1 MISGSGPERSPLPAE
16 GRWLRRIGAVGWP
29 SFLTA
34 AAANGAFF
42 SMVDPV
48 ELGRISFPDWV
59 ISREMGY
66 TVGFFMFWAVCAVA
80 ATLTAYLLE
89 TPPPRTAPSRQDEDE

>member
-1 MISGSGPERSPLPAE
+1 MNSGSRLEPQGLPSE

-34 AAANGAFF
+34 AAANAAFF

-48 ELGRISFPDWV
+48 ELGRISFPGWDL
-59 ISREMGY
+59 SREMGY
-66 TVGFFMFWAVCAVA
+66 TVGFFMFWVVCAGA
-80 ATLTAYLLE
+80 ASLTAYLLE
-89 TPPPRTAPSRQDEDE
+89 TPPPRTAPQRRDEDK

>member
-1 MISGSGPERSPLPAE
+1 MISGGGQDQQGLPAE
-16 GRWLRRIGAVGWP
+16 GRWLRRVGAVGWP

-34 AAANGAFF
+34 AAANAAFF

-48 ELGRISFPDWV
+48 ELGRISFPGWD

-66 TVGFFMFWAVCAVA
+66 TVGFFMFWAVCAAA

-89 TPPPRTAPSRQDEDE
+89 TPPPRTAPSRLDEDE